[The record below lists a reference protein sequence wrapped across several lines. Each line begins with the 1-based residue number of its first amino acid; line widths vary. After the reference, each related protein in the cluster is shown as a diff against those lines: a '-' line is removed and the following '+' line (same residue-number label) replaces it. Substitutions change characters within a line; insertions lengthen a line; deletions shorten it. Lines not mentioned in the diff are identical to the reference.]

1 MVRKLRFKFI
11 TVAMLSVLFA
21 ISLLMFI
28 INYMNYQN
36 VVDRTDWT
44 LTVLVKN
51 KGTFPES
58 MFAPEKESTSSK
70 DIPKQKKKG
79 LPWDRNSSDR
89 SYLFRKQL
97 EDKKNALTIPFESR
111 YFSVLVNSENQI
123 QEIDA
128 SQLLSM
134 DEETSTTLLA
144 RAATSLSA
152 QKRYVFIDGYR
163 CAKVSENSGTR
174 YIFLDCTRSLESFRT
189 FRNLSILVS
198 ILGLSIVF
206 VLLSYFSKRILRPVE
221 ESYEKQRRFITDA
234 GHEIRTPLTI
244 INADISVIEM
254 DQEGACE
261 NEWLQDI
268 KQQTARLSTL
278 TEELV
283 YLTRMEEVQ
292 KDSLNMKP
300 FDFSTTVSD
309 VASSFDARAKVTGK
323 FYEYHVSEGI
333 MLRGNQSS
341 IQKLT
346 SILLDNAFKYSTD
359 EGNIRMDAVIRG
371 KNLFLTVRNDVD
383 SMDPESIPH
392 LFDRFYR
399 ADDSRNSESGG
410 HGIGLSIAQAV
421 VHAHGGKIGAYSDD
435 GSSLRITATIP
446 LL

>member
-28 INYMNYQN
+28 INYMNYRN

-51 KGTFPES
+51 NGTFPES
-58 MFAPEKESTSSK
+58 MFSPEKESSSSK
-70 DIPKQKKKG
+70 DIPNQKKKG
-79 LPWDRNSSDR
+79 LPGDRNSSDR

-97 EDKKNALTIPFESR
+97 EDKKNALTMPFESR
-111 YFSVLVNSENQI
+111 YFSILVNSENQI

-128 SQLLSM
+128 SQLFSM
-134 DEETSTTLLA
+134 DEETARTLLT
-144 RAATSLSA
+144 RAATSLSS
-152 QKRYVFIDGYR
+152 QKGYVFIDGYR
-163 CAKVSENSGTR
+163 CAKVSESSGTR
-174 YIFLDCTRSLESFRT
+174 YIFLDCTRSMESFKA

-292 KDSLNMKP
+292 KDSDNMKL

-323 FYEYHVSEGI
+323 SYEYHVPDGI

-346 SILLDNAFKYSTD
+346 SILLDNAFKYSTE
-359 EGNIRMDAVIRG
+359 EGNIRMNAVVSG
-371 KNLFLTVRNDVD
+371 KNLFLTVRNNVD
-383 SMDPESIPH
+383 SMDPKAIPH

-399 ADDSRNSESGG
+399 ADNSRNSESGG

-421 VHAHGGKIGAYSDD
+421 VRAHGGKIGAYSDD

-446 LL
+446 L